1 VVEGVVVFVVKKVV
15 EKLVGRAA
23 VTVEVEVILLVE
35 VVGIGEG
42 EVTEEVVLCK

>member
-1 VVEGVVVFVVKKVV
+1 MVEGVIVFVVKKVV
-15 EKLVGRAA
+15 EKLVGTAA

-35 VVGIGEG
+35 VVGVGEG